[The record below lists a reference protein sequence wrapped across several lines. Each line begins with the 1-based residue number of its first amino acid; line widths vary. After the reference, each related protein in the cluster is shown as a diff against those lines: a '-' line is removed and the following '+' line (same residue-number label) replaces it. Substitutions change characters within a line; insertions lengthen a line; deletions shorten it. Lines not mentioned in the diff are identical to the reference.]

1 MIIEKEEKFD
11 ISVNLLVSCKNHSEE
26 LVIPGEYEGSRIQ
39 KIAAGC
45 AADKSTRS
53 IKICEGVERIG
64 SKAFMECMNVSK
76 IELPASLEY
85 CHDAVFSS
93 YFYGDAGNVMYLRR
107 RLSLEEYELF
117 LHNTIVLCDG
127 RRMLAG
133 DYANDK
139 KFGAIFRGFHGLFT
153 PARIDKEMQAIYFGG
168 SDKKGPTQFV
178 FAGNEELRFENPKPV
193 GYGFERELV
202 AKLIERGSDT
212 PDFPTAEL
220 PSDNAIISGKIPVL
234 PRVIIAYYNDNDVET
249 DKNDVLVNIHLRFV
263 PAFYPGLERVTY
275 SGNEY
280 FIYKEMYLSSD
291 FKIPVL
297 KKMNLKMVYDAEGKL
312 ADEMTA
318 KKVADKYRLLS
329 MIG

>member
-1 MIIEKEEKFD
+1 M
-11 ISVNLLVSCKNHSEE
+11 
-26 LVIPGEYEGSRIQ
+26 
-39 KIAAGC
+39 
-45 AADKSTRS
+45 
-53 IKICEGVERIG
+53 
-64 SKAFMECMNVSK
+64 
-76 IELPASLEY
+76 
-85 CHDAVFSS
+85 
-93 YFYGDAGNVMYLRR
+93 
-107 RLSLEEYELF
+107 
-117 LHNTIVLCDG
+117 
-127 RRMLAG
+127 
-133 DYANDK
+133 
-139 KFGAIFRGFHGLFT
+139 
-153 PARIDKEMQAIYFGG
+153 
-168 SDKKGPTQFV
+168 
-178 FAGNEELRFENPKPV
+178 